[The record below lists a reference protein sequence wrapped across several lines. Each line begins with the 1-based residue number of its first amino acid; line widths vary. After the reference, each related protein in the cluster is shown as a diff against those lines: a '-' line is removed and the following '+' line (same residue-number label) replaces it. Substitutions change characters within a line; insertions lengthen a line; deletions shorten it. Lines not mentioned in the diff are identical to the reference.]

1 MQSSCCRNEN
11 RCRAA
16 CFSQF
21 CRKSPLVETPAVLG
35 SEAPSCLPL
44 CLQSKTVPNL
54 PCAWH
59 SRGLPEELRKGNPGE
74 HSPGSPQQE
83 QAVGCPREGWG
94 QPHPHLGEHHA
105 DLKAFQPPFCFVTD
119 CCLRA
124 QPLQWSSAP
133 PARCHN
139 LRGAARGRFWGRF
152 GGTGLSPPGGAARP
166 CQIGAGWG
174 ARSACPRM
182 L

>member
-1 MQSSCCRNEN
+1 M
-11 RCRAA
+11 
-16 CFSQF
+16 
-21 CRKSPLVETPAVLG
+21 LG

-94 QPHPHLGEHHA
+94 QPHTHLGEQHA

-119 CCLRA
+119 C
-124 QPLQWSSAP
+124 
-133 PARCHN
+133 
-139 LRGAARGRFWGRF
+139 
-152 GGTGLSPPGGAARP
+152 
-166 CQIGAGWG
+166 
-174 ARSACPRM
+174 
-182 L
+182 